1 MHFFSSS
8 LSSSSTAA
16 AAAAIAGSSTSTNS
30 SSGGTHHNISSSII
44 GFLAKQQQ
52 PSSSST
58 SSTRGNSHYYH
69 SNWYNSSN
77 SWYSL
82 STKRRLVLGF
92 AACMLLISLW
102 GPGSIVVGR
111 STTSSNKGQTI
122 QWQQKQQLLRRQPRK
137 EEEQESEVQEEV
149 RTPSMASTSTSSFEG
164 QSQPEQLLLQQQQQ
178 QQLQAAEE
186 TEQKS
191 SSLPL
196 GPDQPVSSK
205 LECRASVLEF
215 VINASDQKD
224 ECDGL
229 RRAFVTACTNLDMA
243 GQIFTSSTT
252 AAAAESTAAT
262 TTNDNNINNNNNN
275 LIQISTNTQE
285 DNTNNVI
292 QSNTNPKSSSQQWQ
306 PDGHIRERRRRQT
319 QSVNLPWFLHYD
331 KVPLPYNIDDVIDEK
346 DEDGTFHHH
355 YYYYYKDDDDNTFH
369 NTQYYL
375 QSYRKLQ
382 SYQPPPT
389 QQQQL
394 QLQQHVQHSTLYSH
408 AQSILDSP
416 ESIEA
421 RTCCASILNVFHEHC
436 DRNEEVEYTDR
447 SLFVIVSVIAMCSIV
462 KSLIKHFE
470 IRWLPE
476 AAGCI
481 LVGLI
486 LGSIME
492 QVAPHIHYSFDGSL
506 FLRVMLPFIVFHAAL
521 SIDKHALYLYL
532 FPIALYAVVGTLV
545 SSALVALFIYVGTG
559 FGMPLVESCI
569 FGALISS
576 IDPIAVLSIL
586 QSLGMTTTDAIY
598 VIIFGESL
606 FNDGIA
612 IVLYETL
619 VEFLDETIVITSE
632 EIIDSCIQFIVVIL
646 GSIGVGVLCGGFCTL
661 YFYSMEGCQTPLVE
675 VLIFLCWAL
684 IPYYICDGVSWSGI
698 VGIVAA
704 GIVMDLFVVG
714 YHNTDQ
720 QQQQQKPQENGTSF
734 VNNQITSP
742 SLFHHHHRRNISTA
756 SGNTATTNINNT
768 NTDLLCLCEVFRR
781 IFTRKG
787 HLSHMARNHV
797 GFVAEINA
805 TLMETA
811 IFAYLGLFLLS
822 SRYKW
827 NLYLTALAILSC
839 LVSRA
844 AMIPSMTFIAN
855 RISSS
860 SSKAAA
866 ARSATATT
874 SITSTIGRKLLSCLR
889 NKKYTAVTLS
899 PNSSIDDS
907 FVDDDYPRISSSSLS
922 SSSSQDR
929 TAATTSPIID
939 QRMQIVLWFGGL
951 RGAMSFA
958 LVENIPLYDASTGY
972 GSRLKPELKAM
983 TSASIIFTVFI
994 CGGTTFYLL
1003 ERLGMSAFS
1012 SQDAE
1017 MIELTSPLTTPKRS
1031 NNTNIGISG
1040 NTATTLTLMDQQ
1052 QQQQQLVHAEKASP
1066 IAAVVVHGSGSDIVS
1081 SRTMGSKVR
1090 HRS

>member
-1 MHFFSSS
+1 
-8 LSSSSTAA
+8 
-16 AAAAIAGSSTSTNS
+16 
-30 SSGGTHHNISSSII
+30 
-44 GFLAKQQQ
+44 
-52 PSSSST
+52 
-58 SSTRGNSHYYH
+58 
-69 SNWYNSSN
+69 
-77 SWYSL
+77 
-82 STKRRLVLGF
+82 
-92 AACMLLISLW
+92 
-102 GPGSIVVGR
+102 
-111 STTSSNKGQTI
+111 
-122 QWQQKQQLLRRQPRK
+122 
-137 EEEQESEVQEEV
+137 
-149 RTPSMASTSTSSFEG
+149 
-164 QSQPEQLLLQQQQQ
+164 
-178 QQLQAAEE
+178 
-186 TEQKS
+186 
-191 SSLPL
+191 
-196 GPDQPVSSK
+196 
-205 LECRASVLEF
+205 
-215 VINASDQKD
+215 
-224 ECDGL
+224 
-229 RRAFVTACTNLDMA
+229 
-243 GQIFTSSTT
+243 
-252 AAAAESTAAT
+252 
-262 TTNDNNINNNNNN
+262 
-275 LIQISTNTQE
+275 
-285 DNTNNVI
+285 
-292 QSNTNPKSSSQQWQ
+292 
-306 PDGHIRERRRRQT
+306 
-319 QSVNLPWFLHYD
+319 
-331 KVPLPYNIDDVIDEK
+331 
-346 DEDGTFHHH
+346 
-355 YYYYYKDDDDNTFH
+355 
-369 NTQYYL
+369 
-375 QSYRKLQ
+375 
-382 SYQPPPT
+382 
-389 QQQQL
+389 
-394 QLQQHVQHSTLYSH
+394 
-408 AQSILDSP
+408 
-416 ESIEA
+416 
-421 RTCCASILNVFHEHC
+421 
-436 DRNEEVEYTDR
+436 
-447 SLFVIVSVIAMCSIV
+447 MCSIV

-486 LGSIME
+486 LGTIME

-720 QQQQQKPQENGTSF
+720 QQQPQENGTSF
-734 VNNQITSP
+734 ANNQITSP
-742 SLFHHHHRRNISTA
+742 SLFHHHRRNISTA
-756 SGNTATTNINNT
+756 SGNTTTTSTATSTTNINNT

-787 HLSHMARNHV
+787 HLSHTARNHV

-860 SSKAAA
+860 SKAA

-874 SITSTIGRKLLSCLR
+874 SITSIIGKKLLSCLR
-889 NKKYTAVTLS
+889 NKKYTVVTLS

-907 FVDDDYPRISSSSLS
+907 FVDDDYPRNSSSSS

-958 LVENIPLYDASTGY
+958 LVENIPLHDASTGY

-1003 ERLGMSAFS
+1003 EWLGMSEFS
-1012 SQDAE
+1012 AQDAE
-1017 MIELTSPLTTPKRS
+1017 MI
-1031 NNTNIGISG
+1031 
-1040 NTATTLTLMDQQ
+1040 D
-1052 QQQQQLVHAEKASP
+1052 
-1066 IAAVVVHGSGSDIVS
+1066 
-1081 SRTMGSKVR
+1081 
-1090 HRS
+1090 